1 MAMAGLTG
9 AGGLRSRTLDATTET
24 ETETETEVETAD
36 EGGSGAVWADGCN

>member
-24 ETETETEVETAD
+24 ETETEVETAD